1 MWHVVRWHL
10 GNLRSQAQRLTL
22 EVRTQMPTGP
32 EQIRGTKQGTDGME
46 SKGPWDEAEA
56 AVWDAGTSLHLSS
69 SQEMP
74 TDHPNC

>member
-1 MWHVVRWHL
+1 
-10 GNLRSQAQRLTL
+10 
-22 EVRTQMPTGP
+22 MPTGP